1 MLLEKIAS
9 PQDLKNLPISA
20 LPALASEIRELII
33 ETVLTTGGHLAS
45 NLGCVELTIA
55 LHYVFSLPKD
65 KIIWDVGHQAYTHKI
80 LTGRKNVFHTLRQYK
95 GISGFVSPLESEY
108 DAFVAGHS
116 STAISAAL
124 GMCVARDLN
133 NENYKVI
140 AVIGDGSLTGG
151 MTFEA
156 LNNAGHLNKDIIVI
170 LNDNEMFISYRIGA
184 IAKILTRILT
194 VGLLKKF
201 EKRVE
206 AFFHRLHFAGRVIL
220 RIAKRFKLL
229 FFPGMLFEE
238 MGFAYVGPVDGHDI
252 KLLIETFKKVKEIF
266 RGPVLIH
273 VLTKKGKGY
282 EPAEKNPIKYH
293 GLLSAEERESLR
305 EKITYSEVL
314 GNVLVDLAKSNP
326 RICAVTAAMSEGT
339 GLKIF
344 AQHFPER
351 FFDVGIAEQHA
362 ITFAAGLAASGYKP
376 VCVIY
381 STFLQRAIDQIIHDV
396 CLQKLPVV
404 IAVDRAGIV
413 GEDGATHQGMF
424 DITYLRMIPN
434 ITLMAPKDEFEFANM
449 LYTAIE
455 KMSSP
460 VAIRYPRG
468 TTLSLNKDKFFPL
481 QYKEIELYK
490 WEIMKE
496 GDASTS
502 DSIKIIILATGN
514 MVHRCLKV
522 VERLSSEGLDNL
534 TLVNARFLK
543 PLDISLLMR
552 LLSNNGDSKVGKVK
566 IITVEEGTLIGS
578 FYSSICE
585 SVNTLFVEKKI
596 TSLPEIYGIGI
607 PDEFIPHG
615 KIEIIRAAYGLS
627 EDALYRKIKK
637 NCTIDG

>member
-1 MLLEKIAS
+1 MFLEKITS
-9 PQDLKNLPISA
+9 PQDLKTLPLSA
-20 LPALASEIRELII
+20 LPTLASEIRELII
-33 ETVLTTGGHLAS
+33 ETVLNTGGHLAS
-45 NLGCVELTIA
+45 SLGCVELTIA
-55 LHYVFSLPKD
+55 LHYVFSAPND
-65 KIIWDVGHQAYTHKI
+65 KIIWDVGHQTYAHKI
-80 LTGRKNVFHTLRQYK
+80 ITDRKNIFHTLRQYR
-95 GISGFVSPLESEY
+95 GISGFTCPSESKY
-108 DAFVAGHS
+108 DAFIAGHS

-133 NENYKVI
+133 NEDYKVI

-151 MTFEA
+151 ITFEA
-156 LNNAGHLNKDIIVI
+156 LNNAGHLNKDIIVV
-170 LNDNEMFISYRIGA
+170 LNDNDMFISYRIGA
-184 IAKILTRILT
+184 IAKMLTRILT

-206 AFFHRLHFAGRVIL
+206 AFFRRLHFAGRIL
-220 RIAKRFKLL
+220 LRVAKRFKLL

-238 MGFAYVGPVDGHDI
+238 MGFAYIGPVDGHDI

-282 EPAEKNPIKYH
+282 EPAEKNPTKYH
-293 GLLSAEERESLR
+293 GLPNAEERENMR
-305 EKITYSEVL
+305 GKITYSEVL
-314 GNVLVDLAKSNP
+314 GSVLSDLAKNNP
-326 RICAVTAAMSEGT
+326 RICTITAAMSEGT

-362 ITFAAGLAASGYKP
+362 VTFAAGLAANGYKP
-376 VCVIY
+376 ICAIY
-381 STFLQRAIDQIIHDV
+381 STFLQRAVDQIIHDV
-396 CLQKLPVV
+396 CLQNLPVV
-404 IAVDRAGIV
+404 FAVDRAGIV

-434 ITLMAPKDEFEFANM
+434 ITLMAPKDEIEFANM

-468 TTLSLNKDKFFPL
+468 TTLNLEKEKFFPIK
-481 QYKEIELYK
+481 YKEIELYK
-490 WEIMKE
+490 WEVLKE
-496 GDASTS
+496 GISSSPTAIS
-502 DSIKIIILATGN
+502 KIIILATGN

-522 VERLSSEGLDNL
+522 VERLISEGIDNL

-543 PLDISLLMR
+543 PLDTNLIALLVNEGNAR
-552 LLSNNGDSKVGKVK
+552 DVK
-566 IITVEEGTLIGS
+566 IITVEEGTLLGG

-585 SVNTLFVEKKI
+585 SVNNLFAMKKI
-596 TSLPEIYGIGI
+596 TVLPQIYGIGL

-615 KIEIIRAAYGLS
+615 KIEVIRDVYGLS
-627 EDALYRKIKK
+627 ENKLYRRIKE
-637 NCTIDG
+637 IASIH